1 MNARQF
7 EKIALK
13 CSPDYCVHCSSPKPP
28 SSEAVPAGAATL
40 AAVQEV
46 LAELAELA
54 ELALAGSVVLSVPQA
69 VERLPCAAVG

>member
-54 ELALAGSVVLSVPQA
+54 LAGSVVLSVPQA